1 MTKIL
6 PAFLLL
12 VAVIGVL
19 STGAIAKAPKPPKAQ
34 PHPNST
40 TMTVVTVAA
49 NSCTD
54 TPWATDTVK
63 RNVKV
68 HRLTTGATPIYRV
81 KILDKGTFVTTGGVS
96 PGNCPQNTSKHGTA
110 VLAGKTGKVKGSM
123 TGAVTGV
130 FAPAGFNP
138 ATTCTAAAPC
148 TTAELVVA
156 LFGAGAQFHVCRKQ
170 RGLQAELQVQG
181 QGQGSGQ
188 PQVRP

>member
-12 VAVIGVL
+12 VAVVGVL

-40 TMTVVTVAA
+40 TMTVAA

-68 HRLTTGATPIYRV
+68 HRLTTGATPTYRV
-81 KILDKGTFVTTGGVS
+81 KILDKERS
-96 PGNCPQNTSKHGTA
+96 S
-110 VLAGKTGKVKGSM
+110 
-123 TGAVTGV
+123 
-130 FAPAGFNP
+130 
-138 ATTCTAAAPC
+138 
-148 TTAELVVA
+148 
-156 LFGAGAQFHVCRKQ
+156 CR
-170 RGLQAELQVQG
+170 E
-181 QGQGSGQ
+181 
-188 PQVRP
+188 